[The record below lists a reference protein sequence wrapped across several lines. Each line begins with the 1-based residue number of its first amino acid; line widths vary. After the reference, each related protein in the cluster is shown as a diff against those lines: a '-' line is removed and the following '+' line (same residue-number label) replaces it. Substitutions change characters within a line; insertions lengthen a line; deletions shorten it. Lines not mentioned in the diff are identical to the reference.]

1 MKLSIIQG
9 FALAAIG
16 VAAAGCSG
24 DRPAPPPATM
34 AAQPA
39 GTAPTASGA
48 ALVAAGDFGVAACDQ
63 YMRKYIA
70 CVDSKVPEAGRAMMR
85 QSFEQTK
92 AAWKQAASTPQGR
105 DGLAAACVQAEAAAK
120 QAMAPYGC
128 AW

>member
-1 MKLSIIQG
+1 MKLLLIRG
-9 FALAAIG
+9 LALSAV

-24 DRPAPPPATM
+24 DTTPPPPPATV

-39 GTAPTASGA
+39 AAAAPAM
-48 ALVAAGDFGVAACDQ
+48 VAAGDFGVPACDQ
-63 YMRKYIA
+63 YMKKYMA

-85 QSFEQTK
+85 QSLEQTK

-105 DGLAAACVQAEAAAK
+105 DGLSMACAQAETAAK
-120 QAMAPYGC
+120 QAMSAYGC